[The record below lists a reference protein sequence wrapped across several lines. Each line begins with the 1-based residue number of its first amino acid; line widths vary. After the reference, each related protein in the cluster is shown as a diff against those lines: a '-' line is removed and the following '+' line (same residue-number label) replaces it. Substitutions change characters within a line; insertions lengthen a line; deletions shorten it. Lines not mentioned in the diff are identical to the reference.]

1 MSTGAERPANGP
13 HRGRRSVVGRIV
25 SAIVG
30 GVVYWMP
37 VWVPMLLLW
46 QVVDRGLR
54 PARAEAERLGGEEQT
69 VDARYTNA
77 RKSFER
83 MQAEA
88 KAWTDPVYRERV
100 RRLRLAESAAAADS
114 TQEAAVSEHAEES
127 QDQDR

>member
-1 MSTGAERPANGP
+1 MG
-13 HRGRRSVVGRIV
+13 SVVGTL
-25 SAIVG
+25 VG
-30 GVVYWMP
+30 GVASGVLYWMP

-54 PARAEAERLGGEEQT
+54 PARAEAERLAGEEQT
-69 VDARYTNA
+69 VDARYSSA

-114 TQEAAVSEHAEES
+114 TRETAVSEQAQEP
-127 QDQDR
+127 QAQDR